1 MENKDMLDPKTE
13 QEKTETNGTEP
24 VPPVVVTTQE
34 ELDDLQ
40 TKVRNLPESK
50 WNLLQRI
57 AGGAL
62 GLLCGYLLSFFST
75 YESVGMYGNIAAVL
89 IALFVPGMIE
99 KRVKRSVQKGRIA
112 LMIGI
117 GVWLLAY
124 LAFML
129 INGQPMIEKA

>member
-1 MENKDMLDPKTE
+1 MENKDILDPKTE
-13 QEKTETNGTEP
+13 QEKTETSGTEP

-57 AGGAL
+57 VGGAL

-112 LMIGI
+112 LMIGL
-117 GVWLLAY
+117 GVWLAAY

-129 INGQPMIEKA
+129 ISGQPMIKNT

>member
-1 MENKDMLDPKTE
+1 MLDPKTE
-13 QEKTETNGTEP
+13 PDKTEPETP
-24 VPPVVVTTQE
+24 IVVPPQE

-40 TKVRNLPESK
+40 TKIRNLPEPK
-50 WNLLQRI
+50 WNLWQRI
-57 AGGAL
+57 CGGAL
-62 GLLCGYLLSFFST
+62 GLLCGYLLTYFSS
-75 YESVGMYGNIAAVL
+75 YESVGMYGTIAAVL

-112 LMIGI
+112 LMLGL

-129 INGQPMIEKA
+129 INGQPMIGRT